1 MASKRL
7 IISFHLQ
14 PHLRILLQVRKC
26 QSSVHFF
33 FDRKL
38 NLSSAHFT
46 GFLFSFF
53 CDWKHQRAVDGYKNV
68 FCCAMNSPLKQC
80 FLWLIPLSAMNH
92 IFSKELFYYANHSRG
107 YQDIII
113 ITATLKCSMSLYH
126 LLKAS
131 PPPTGVKIRVFYFL
145 KRSFSWTMV

>member
-1 MASKRL
+1 M

-14 PHLRILLQVRKC
+14 PHLWVLLQVRKC

-33 FDRKL
+33 WQKAEFEFSTFYGL
-38 NLSSAHFT
+38 
-46 GFLFSFF
+46 FLLFFFVCFF

-68 FCCAMNSPLKQC
+68 FCCAMSSPLKQC

-131 PPPTGVKIRVFYFL
+131 PPPTRVKIRGGFFL